1 MLVACTA
8 IVALNIQVRQ
18 EIEAFATADSDSTQW
33 SLAQV
38 DVELLALQNAL
49 LKAQD
54 TGDSSLHE
62 VRRRFD
68 VFYSRVNTLMTSA
81 TYAPL
86 RENGSTA
93 VDLDRIVLFLSSATR
108 LIDGGDP
115 DLRQSLPDLAAQVD
129 KLRPAMRGVSLSG
142 VEVFSGEANSQRL
155 GVANVLRFVSA
166 ITLALF
172 AILLL
177 LLTLFVWINRQTR
190 EKTVEQSQL
199 RSRLQAIVSTSL
211 DAVVVAD
218 HAGRVLEFNEAAEEL
233 FGYSRA
239 EAIGELMEDLII
251 PRHMVDAHRAGIDRY
266 RRTGERRAI
275 GKGRL
280 QLEARRKS
288 GEVFPVEFSISTAQS
303 AEGEIFA
310 LFIRDLSRRVAAEKE
325 LIKARDEAVEGER
338 AKANLLAVMSHE
350 MRTPLNG
357 MLGTLELLDRE
368 DVTEKQRQRL
378 DIIRSSGLLL
388 LQHVN
393 KALDVSRAD
402 AGKIEPV
409 AEVFSLGDLVSELV
423 ESQRAEA
430 EHGGNSISHHVT
442 TDGPDACRG
451 DVALLSQILLN
462 LIGNAIQFTRDGRI
476 TVTANRLQHDDLVD
490 FRITD
495 TGIGIADAD
504 QNRIFEDF
512 MTLNKSDS
520 GMAGGT
526 GLGLGIARRLVA
538 ATGGEIGVESTPGNG
553 SVFWFRAPLPAA
565 PSVPQLRADPKGE
578 TAPREDPHS
587 LPSLRVLV
595 VEDNRVNRVV
605 VSELLEQE
613 GMQVDEAHDGAMGVR
628 LAGANSYDLVLMDIS
643 LPVLDGVSATRE
655 IRAAENPET
664 RVPIVALTAHA
675 LPEDIERFRAA
686 GLNDILVKPI
696 SRSSVRAILE
706 DVARD
711 KIGSD
716 GEQSD
721 TSPESAPALV
731 DRAHLSELVATLGE
745 DRLAPLL
752 EELGIEMERALNMLD
767 SLSESDFPRPDLRIM
782 VHHVAGSA
790 AMLGARGLRSELVAI
805 EEMLLLSDTAG
816 GGYHIASLRAVWDR
830 TQPLL
835 QTCCQ
840 RKPA

>member
-1 MLVACTA
+1 MIYTIRGLAVCS
-8 IVALNIQVRQ
+8 IVA
-18 EIEAFATADSDSTQW
+18 
-33 SLAQV
+33 
-38 DVELLALQNAL
+38 
-49 LKAQD
+49 
-54 TGDSSLHE
+54 
-62 VRRRFD
+62 
-68 VFYSRVNTLMTSA
+68 
-81 TYAPL
+81 
-86 RENGSTA
+86 
-93 VDLDRIVLFLSSATR
+93 DR
-108 LIDGGDP
+108 
-115 DLRQSLPDLAAQVD
+115 
-129 KLRPAMRGVSLSG
+129 
-142 VEVFSGEANSQRL
+142 
-155 GVANVLRFVSA
+155 
-166 ITLALF
+166 
-172 AILLL
+172 
-177 LLTLFVWINRQTR
+177 
-190 EKTVEQSQL
+190 
-199 RSRLQAIVSTSL
+199 
-211 DAVVVAD
+211 
-218 HAGRVLEFNEAAEEL
+218 AGRVLEFNEAAEEL

-239 EAIGELMEDLII
+239 EAIGELLEDLII
-251 PRHMVDAHRAGIDRY
+251 PRHRVDAHLSGLDRY

-288 GEVFPVEFSISTAQS
+288 GEVFPVEFSVSAAQS
-303 AEGEIFA
+303 AEGEIFV
-310 LFIRDLSRRVAAEKE
+310 LFIRDLSRRVVAEKE

-338 AKANLLAVMSHE
+338 AKANLLAIMSHE

-402 AGKIEPV
+402 AGKIEPA

-565 PSVPQLRADPKGE
+565 PSVPEHRADPKGE
-578 TAPREDPHS
+578 TAPREVPHS
-587 LPSLRVLV
+587 VPTLRVLV

-613 GMQVDEAHDGAMGVR
+613 GVQVDEAHDGAMGVR

-643 LPVLDGVSATRE
+643 MPVLGGVSATRE

-716 GEQSD
+716 GEHSD
-721 TSPESAPALV
+721 TSAESASALV
-731 DRAHLSELVATLGE
+731 DRAHLSELAATLGE

-767 SLSESDFPRPDLRIM
+767 SLSESDCPRSDLRIM

-816 GGYHIASLRAVWDR
+816 GRYHIASLRAVWDR

>member
-18 EIEAFATADSDSTQW
+18 EIEACATADSDSTQW

-643 LPVLDGVSATRE
+643 MPVLDGVSATRE